1 MLSEMTFSEE
11 ASRKLSQ
18 MKGRTGLTPNVLARI
33 GFCLSLED
41 PEPIDVAAYEGPPG
55 YVSIKWHVLAG
66 SHERLLVA
74 LFKERCYQD
83 GISEANQHQQFRAH
97 MNRGVL
103 LLNKQ
108 LKSLDRLFYLL
119 PKEVR
124 LSEASENG

>member
-1 MLSEMTFSEE
+1 MLSEMHFNEE

-41 PEPIDVAAYEGPPG
+41 PEPIDTVAYEGVPG
-55 YVSIKWHVLAG
+55 HVSIKWHVLTG

-74 LFKERCYQD
+74 LFEERCYQD
-83 GISEANQHQQFRAH
+83 HIPEEMQHVLFKAH
-97 MNRGVL
+97 MNRGAL

-108 LKSLDRLFYLL
+108 LKSLNRLLYLL
-119 PKEVR
+119 PKDAR
-124 LSEASENG
+124 LDEAINSD